1 MMASTRVGVDYSR
14 IFRIRFSQ
22 DPQIGEVDI
31 SSTLLLLHFGLLP
44 QKCKTI
50 NQLISKSYEKTT
62 TFLFRFADGS

>member
-31 SSTLLLLHFGLLP
+31 SSTLLLLHFDILPRDAKLL
-44 QKCKTI
+44 T
-50 NQLISKSYEKTT
+50 N
-62 TFLFRFADGS
+62 